1 MKKLTAL
8 SNWFIQKTKPIHL
21 AIFAVIFVVF
31 IAYVLPNVS
40 AATKLATGSDQAPDM
55 DFFYTAE
62 SLYQIAETY
71 GPAGRSYYI
80 KSRYTFDVVWPL
92 AYGAFLTAALSRLL
106 RKSNGSRFKGSRL
119 NGSRLAWLH
128 LLNLLPILGVL
139 FDYLEN
145 IATATA
151 MYVFPKTIFLAYLA
165 PYFTAIK
172 WSCLYAAF
180 TVLFVGI
187 PIRLIHSLI
196 TRGRA
201 K

>member
-8 SNWFIQKTKPIHL
+8 SNWLIQKTKPIHL
-21 AIFAVIFVVF
+21 AIFAVIFVAF

-55 DFFYTAE
+55 GFFYTAE
-62 SLYQIAETY
+62 NLYQIADTY

-106 RKSNGSRFKGSRL
+106 RKSKGSK
-119 NGSRLAWLH
+119 LAWLH
-128 LLNLLPILGVL
+128 LINLLPILGVL

-151 MYVFPKTIFLAYLA
+151 MYVFPKTIFLAYMA

-180 TVLFVGI
+180 TVLFIGI
-187 PIRLIHSLI
+187 PIRLVHSLI

-201 K
+201 NQSE